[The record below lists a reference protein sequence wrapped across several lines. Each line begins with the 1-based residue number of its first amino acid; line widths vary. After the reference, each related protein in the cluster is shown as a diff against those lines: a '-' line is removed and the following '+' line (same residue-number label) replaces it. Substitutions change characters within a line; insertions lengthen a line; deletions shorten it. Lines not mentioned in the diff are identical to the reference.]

1 MIQNQLHVQRAV
13 GTKGRNGL
21 LRIEYLHLRVRLD
34 VAGGDY
40 ALAGGFNVHGL
51 GAGRMQKRYDA
62 LDIEDDLGHVLLH
75 TGDSG
80 KLMLYACDLDA
91 GAGGTGER

>member
-1 MIQNQLHVQRAV
+1 MIQNELHVQRAV
-13 GTKGRNGL
+13 GAKGGDGL
-21 LRIEYLHLRVRLD
+21 LRIEYLHFRVCLD

-62 LDIEDDLGHVLLH
+62 LDVEDDLSHVLLH
-75 TGDSG
+75 TGDRG
-80 KLMLYACDLDA
+80 KLMLYACDPDA
-91 GAGGTGER
+91 GAGSTGER